1 MSTLPIVVRP
11 FETAAERDSFYLA
24 ASHAFNPDI
33 SETER
38 ESAVAGRRE
47 RAESAPNYDPTL
59 LRGAFRGDTFLG
71 GYRIQERRMQVGAAR
86 LLTCCIGAVVTH
98 PDARLQGVATALMRD
113 AIALARSRQNAL
125 LLLDGIAHFY
135 HRFGYIDVFDIT
147 DHTVNRA
154 LVLAQRPSPV
164 TVRLATLDDA
174 PAMLALYQRHYG
186 SSIGSFER
194 TVTEYRYLLSVAL
207 SVGDTIALAVDT
219 DGQPGGYLFIAREPE
234 QFNAIEAAADSWPA
248 ALALLQYHARVL
260 ETLPEPAPAATG
272 AGGNRVSALSASPR
286 TSRSTVPELCWRVSP
301 DSSTLYLLA
310 DHLSVPD
317 TSAWDGP
324 AYGWSV
330 KSQTF
335 QHPDAGWMARVASLP
350 ALAQAMLPEWQ
361 ARWQRST
368 TRWNGALTLVV
379 DGETCA
385 LALEGER
392 IRLLDGPPAQA
403 RQVSLSQQALTQVLF
418 SYRPLALVAAQPNHM
433 VPADLFPVLEALF
446 PPVHACIAGS
456 DDF

>member
-11 FETAAERDSFYLA
+11 FETTDERDSFYLA
-24 ASHAFNPDI
+24 ASRAFNPDL
-33 SETER
+33 SEAER
-38 ESAVAGRRE
+38 LSNVAGRRE
-47 RAESAPNYDPTL
+47 RAERAPNYDPTL
-59 LRGAFRGDTFLG
+59 LRGAFRGDSFLG

-86 LLTCCIGAVVTH
+86 LLTCCIGSVVTH
-98 PDARLQGVATALMRD
+98 PEARLQGVASVLMRD
-113 AIALARSRQNAL
+113 AIAFARSRQNAL

-135 HRFGYIDVFDIT
+135 HRFGYIDMFDIT
-147 DHTVNRA
+147 DHTINRA
-154 LVLAQRPSPV
+154 LVLAQPSSSV

-186 SSIGSFER
+186 PCTGSFER

-219 DGQPGGYLFIAREPE
+219 EGQPCGYLFIAREPE

-248 ALALLQYHARVL
+248 ALALLQYHARVVD
-260 ETLPEPAPAATG
+260 TLPEPAPAATG
-272 AGGNRVSALSASPR
+272 AGGNLVSALSPAARAP
-286 TSRSTVPELCWRVSP
+286 VPELCWRVP
-301 DSSTLYLLA
+301 LDSSTLYLLA
-310 DHLSVPD
+310 DYLSVPD
-317 TSAWDGP
+317 TSAWEGP

-361 ARWQRST
+361 ARWQRSAAP
-368 TRWNGALTLVV
+368 WSGVLMLVV

-385 LALEGER
+385 LALDGAS
-392 IRLLDGPPAQA
+392 IRLLDELPAQV
-403 RQVSLSQQALTQVLF
+403 RQVILSQQGLTQLLF
-418 SYRPLALVAAQPNHM
+418 SYRPLALVAAQPNHSI
-433 VPADLFPVLEALF
+433 PADLFPVLDALF
-446 PPVHACIAGS
+446 PPGHTCIAGS

>member
-1 MSTLPIVVRP
+1 MSTLPIIVRP

-24 ASHAFNPDI
+24 ASRAFNPDI

-38 ESAVAGRRE
+38 ESAVAGRRK

-59 LRGAFRGDTFLG
+59 LRGAFRGETFLG

-86 LLTCCIGAVVTH
+86 LLTCCIGSVVTH

-154 LVLAQRPSPV
+154 LVLAQPHRPV

-186 SSIGSFER
+186 PSIGSFER

-219 DGQPGGYLFIAREPE
+219 DGQPCGYLFIAREPE

-248 ALALLQYHARVL
+248 ALALLQYHAHVL
-260 ETLPEPAPAATG
+260 DTLPEPA
-272 AGGNRVSALSASPR
+272 
-286 TSRSTVPELCWRVSP
+286 PELCWRVSP

-317 TSAWDGP
+317 TSAWEGP

-335 QHPDAGWMARVASLP
+335 QHPDAGWMARLAALP

-368 TRWNGALTLVV
+368 TRWNGMLMLVV
-379 DGETCA
+379 DSETCA

-392 IRLLDGPPAQA
+392 IRLLDEPPAQA
-403 RQVSLSQQALTQVLF
+403 RQVILSQQALTQLLF
-418 SYRPLALVAAQPNHM
+418 SYRPLALIAAQPNHSI
-433 VPADLFPVLEALF
+433 PADLFPVLEALF
-446 PPVHACIAGS
+446 PPGHACIAGS

>member
-1 MSTLPIVVRP
+1 MSDLPIVVRP
-11 FETAAERDSFYLA
+11 FETAAERDAFYLA
-24 ASHAFNPDI
+24 ASHAFNPTI
-33 SETER
+33 SEDER
-38 ESAVAGRRE
+38 LSNVAGRRE

-59 LRGAFRGDTFLG
+59 LRGAFRGETFLG
-71 GYRIQERRMQVGAAR
+71 GYRIQERRMQVGVAR

-147 DHTVNRA
+147 DHTINRA
-154 LVLAQRPSPV
+154 LVLAQLPSPV

-186 SSIGSFER
+186 PSIGSFER
-194 TVTEYRYLLSVAL
+194 TATEYRYLLSVAL
-207 SVGDTIALAVDT
+207 SVGDTIALAVNT
-219 DGQPGGYLFIAREPE
+219 DGQPCGYLFIAREPE

-248 ALALLQYHARVL
+248 ALALLQYHAHML
-260 ETLPEPAPAATG
+260 ETLPGPA
-272 AGGNRVSALSASPR
+272 
-286 TSRSTVPELCWRVSP
+286 PELCWRVSP

-317 TSAWDGP
+317 TSAWEGP

-335 QHPDAGWMARVASLP
+335 HHPDAGWMARVASLP
-350 ALAQAMLPEWQ
+350 SLAQAMLPEWQ
-361 ARWQRST
+361 ARWQRGT
-368 TRWNGALTLVV
+368 TRWSGALTLVV

-385 LALEGER
+385 LALEGAS
-392 IRLLDGPPAQA
+392 IRLLDEPPAQA
-403 RQVSLSQQALTQVLF
+403 RQVILSQQGLTQLLF
-418 SYRPLALVAAQPNHM
+418 GYRPLALIAAQPDHSI
-433 VPADLFPVLEALF
+433 PADLFPVLEALF